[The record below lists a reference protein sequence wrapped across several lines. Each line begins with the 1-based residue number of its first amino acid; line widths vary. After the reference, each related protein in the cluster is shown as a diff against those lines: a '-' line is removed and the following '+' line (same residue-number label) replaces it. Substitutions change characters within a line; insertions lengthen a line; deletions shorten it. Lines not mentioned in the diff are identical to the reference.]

1 MTRTQ
6 AREALAE
13 TWRFNRVGDLIALR
27 EVNLIEAV
35 RALETA
41 RSPNPPGSF
50 SYKEVLQPR
59 SS

>member
-13 TWRFNRVGDLIALR
+13 TWRFNRVGDLVVLR
-27 EVNLIEAV
+27 EVKLIEAV
-35 RALETA
+35 RALEA
-41 RSPNPPGSF
+41 RSPNLPGSF
-50 SYKEVLQPR
+50 GYREALQLR

>member
-13 TWRFNRVGDLIALR
+13 TWRFNRVDDLVALR

-35 RALETA
+35 RALEV

-50 SYKEVLQPR
+50 GYREALQPR

>member
-6 AREALAE
+6 TREALAE
-13 TWRFNRVGDLIALR
+13 TWRFNCVGDLVALR
-27 EVNLIEAV
+27 EVKLIEAV
-35 RALETA
+35 RALEA

-50 SYKEVLQPR
+50 GYREAPQPR

>member
-13 TWRFNRVGDLIALR
+13 TWRFNRVGNLIALR

-35 RALETA
+35 RALEA

-50 SYKEVLQPR
+50 SYSEALQPR